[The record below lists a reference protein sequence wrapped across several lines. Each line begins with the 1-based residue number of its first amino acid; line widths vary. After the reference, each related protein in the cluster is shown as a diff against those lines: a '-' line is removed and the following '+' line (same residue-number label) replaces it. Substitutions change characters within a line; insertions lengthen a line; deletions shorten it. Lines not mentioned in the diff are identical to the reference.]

1 MERPPRRSARKGK
14 PYNYVSNQ
22 ILEIAAKSLFT
33 IPTSFSIMSSI
44 LKAQKANASKS
55 DLKGKRKRRE
65 DEMDV
70 DEDEDIGGNVPVAKK
85 KKNKQRVLLLSSRG
99 ITHRMRHL
107 MNDLEALL
115 PHVKK
120 GAYFAKPRIMS
131 IYSFGISR
139 LETRFKITT
148 EPDPRARGP
157 E

>member
-1 MERPPRRSARKGK
+1 MKSLKQASRPRRSARKGN
-14 PYNYVSNQ
+14 PYYYVSYQ
-22 ILEIAAKSLFT
+22 ILENTASRNSLFT

-70 DEDEDIGGNVPVAKK
+70 DEDEDTGGNVPMAKK

-120 GAYFAKPRIMS
+120 GAYFARPRIMFN
-131 IYSFGISR
+131 SFI
-139 LETRFKITT
+139 
-148 EPDPRARGP
+148 
-157 E
+157 